1 MKDFSTFDNTSGSFP
16 SVVATNSSGPTLR
29 DGTPVDANTI
39 NDIWGAFQA
48 VLNAASVTPS
58 GSVETSSASD
68 LLDSIRKVSGAPGEL
83 VFHASP
89 DETLD
94 ANVLP
99 LKGQVITIASYPEL
113 VAATYVGD
121 SYNSRWNAFIKT
133 SDAGGTTP
141 DTAGTYFVLPD
152 CRGYFLRALAGA
164 KTGVDIG
171 RDYLQT
177 LTGYDYRNASGELQG
192 SSPGQHYH
200 ECKDNSTG
208 YKTVKETHYVMVSDP
223 GNITGSSAT
232 VTPVSRNV
240 YLEGYTTTGL
250 ITGEGKDGST
260 DYSSDFYDEIRPINM
275 GFQLGIRY

>member
-16 SVVATNSSGPTLR
+16 SVIATNSSGPTLR
-29 DGTPVDANTI
+29 DGTPIDANTV

-48 VLNAASVTPS
+48 ILNTASVTPS
-58 GSVETSSASD
+58 GTVESSTASD
-68 LLDSIRKVSGAPGEL
+68 LLDSIRKVSGAPGEV

-99 LKGQVITIASYPEL
+99 LKGQVITIASYPDL

-121 SYNSRWNAFIKT
+121 SYNSTWNAFIKT

-152 CRGYFLRALAGA
+152 CRGYFLRALAGSQ
-164 KTGVDIG
+164 TGVDIG

-177 LTGYDYRNASGELQG
+177 LTGDDYRNASGEPQG
-192 SSPGQHYH
+192 SSPGQHIH
-200 ECKDNSTG
+200 KCEDSSSGNKLLR
-208 YKTVKETHYVMVSDP
+208 ETQYVMTSDP
-223 GNITGSSAT
+223 GDLTGTSAT
-232 VTPVSRNV
+232 VTPVSRTM
-240 YLEGYTTTGL
+240 YKEGTTTANL
-250 ITGEGKDGST
+250 ITEIGYDGST
-260 DYSSDFYDEIRPINM
+260 DYSGDFYDEIRPINM